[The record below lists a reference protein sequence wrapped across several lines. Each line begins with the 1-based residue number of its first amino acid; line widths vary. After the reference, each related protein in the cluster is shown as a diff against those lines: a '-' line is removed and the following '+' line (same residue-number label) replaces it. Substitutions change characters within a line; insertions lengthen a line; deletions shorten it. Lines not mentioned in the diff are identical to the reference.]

1 MWVTLP
7 TFGSGSGV
15 SSGPNARYRWV
26 QSAMPG
32 YFHNSEST
40 VPEQQQRPVNNRGL
54 DVQNCAMQ
62 VMLSKNIPQDIKQT
76 FPFINVMLVFLL
88 SMING
93 GLTASD
99 TLMGGNL
106 GEKWEVAQYSSFEN
120 CGFWPVVDF
129 DQSVFSSLSLA
140 RVRAFWLQMATKWL
154 CFS

>member
-15 SSGPNARYRWV
+15 SSGPNARYRPV

-40 VPEQQQRPVNNRGL
+40 VLEQQQRPVNNWGL
-54 DVQNCAMQ
+54 HVQNCAIQ
-62 VMLSKNIPQDIKQT
+62 VMLSKKQT
-76 FPFINVMLVFLL
+76 FPFVNVMLVFLL

-93 GLTASD
+93 GLTAPD

-106 GEKWEVAQYSSFEN
+106 SEKWEVAQYSSFEN

-129 DQSVFSSLSLA
+129 DQSVFTSPSLA
-140 RVRAFWLQMATKWL
+140 KVRAFWLQMATKWL